1 MADNLTKRLESCY
14 TGAVFDV
21 MWDLGF
27 PDGLLPRELK
37 SLDPEKTVAGPVL
50 PVLGRPDSSLTPDE
64 SLLRWT
70 EFLGTVPAGHVV
82 ACQPQDD
89 DRALMG
95 ELSAET
101 LQFRGVRGY
110 IVDGG
115 CRDVSFIKALGFPV
129 CCCFTTPRDIVAAWT
144 PEAYNVPI
152 QIGEVTIHPGDYI
165 LGDQD
170 GIVILPG
177 TQAEAIVNRV
187 EVVVQTE
194 NLVRKAILEDMPPKE
209 AYLQYRKF

>member
-1 MADNLTKRLESCY
+1 M
-14 TGAVFDV
+14 
-21 MWDLGF
+21 
-27 PDGLLPRELK
+27 
-37 SLDPEKTVAGPVL
+37 
-50 PVLGRPDSSLTPDE
+50 
-64 SLLRWT
+64 
-70 EFLGTVPAGHVV
+70 
-82 ACQPQDD
+82 
-89 DRALMG
+89 
-95 ELSAET
+95 
-101 LQFRGVRGY
+101 RGY

-115 CRDVSFIKALGFPV
+115 CRDVSFIKALGCPV
-129 CCCFTTPRDIVAAWT
+129 FCRFTTPRDIVAAWT
-144 PEAYNVPI
+144 LEAYNVPI

-209 AYLQYRKF
+209 GDLQYRKF

>member
-1 MADNLTKRLESCY
+1 MADNLTERLESCY

-27 PDGLLPRELK
+27 PNGLLPRELK
-37 SLDPEKTVAGPVL
+37 SLDPEKTVAGPVF

-70 EFLGTVPAGHVV
+70 EFLGTVPAGHVD

-89 DRALMG
+89 DRARMG

-101 LQFRGVRGY
+101 LQFRVCGATSWTAAAAMFRSSRHSAFPSSAASPPLVTLWWRGLRKPTTSPSRLVR
-110 IVDGG
+110 
-115 CRDVSFIKALGFPV
+115 S
-129 CCCFTTPRDIVAAWT
+129 
-144 PEAYNVPI
+144 
-152 QIGEVTIHPGDYI
+152 IHPGDYI

-209 AYLQYRKF
+209 GDLQYRKF